1 MKKKLAIGVAVLIV
15 LGVVADR
22 GYAWV
27 LYQIDTPVSSASQP
41 VSLTILPGE
50 GQDAIAT
57 QLQQKGLIRDR
68 NVFLAYLR
76 YSGQGSRLEAG
87 RVTLNRDMTMRQLVV
102 SMTTS
107 VARTLDVRLQA
118 GMTIP
123 LLAQEAAAQGA
134 GTVQQYQSDAKTLS
148 LWNEP
153 FLQGRP
159 ANAPSTLEG
168 FLFPDTYQIYPQ
180 GGSQALIARQLA
192 RFQQLVGPLQPAM
205 AAATAA
211 RPAES
216 LYSVLILASIVE
228 KEEQTEPA
236 RSLVCG
242 IFYNRL
248 AAGMNLGSDATV
260 LYALGR
266 QGGGLTAQDLQVD
279 SPYNTRRFAGLPPGP
294 ISNPSLD
301 SIKACVTPQASN
313 YLFFFS
319 DPKGVVH
326 YAATDAEF
334 EQQQQQYGV
343 AGQ

>member
-15 LGVVADR
+15 VGIGADR
-22 GYAWV
+22 GYAW
-27 LYQIDTPVSSASQP
+27 LRYQIDTPTSSRSEP
-41 VSLTILPGE
+41 VTLTIKPGE
-50 GQDAIAT
+50 SQEAIAAA
-57 QLQQKGLIRDR
+57 LQQQRVIRDR

-76 YSGQGSRLEAG
+76 YTGASSRLEAG
-87 RVTLNRDMTMRQLVV
+87 RVRLNRDMTMRQVV
-102 SMTTS
+102 NALTNAT
-107 VARTLDVRLQA
+107 VPVLDVRMQA
-118 GMTIP
+118 GLTIP
-123 LLAQEAAAQGA
+123 QLAQEAAAQGA
-134 GTVQQYQSDAKTLS
+134 GTVQQYEQDARTPS

-153 FLQGRP
+153 LLEGRP

-168 FLFPDTYQIYPQ
+168 FLFPDTYQIDTA
-180 GGSQALIARQLA
+180 GGAKQLIQRQLD
-192 RFQQLVGPLQPAM
+192 RFQQVVAPLLPAIS
-205 AAATAA
+205 AAAPG

-216 LYSVLILASIVE
+216 LYAVLILASIVE
-228 KEEQTEPA
+228 KEEPAESA
-236 RSLVCG
+236 RSIVCG

-266 QGGGLTAQDLQVD
+266 QGGTLTAQDLQVD

-301 SIKACVTPQASN
+301 SVKACVQPQPSN
-313 YLFFFS
+313 YLFFFI

-334 EQQQQQYGV
+334 EQQQQQFGV